1 MSFLGW
7 ILFGLIV
14 GSIAN
19 FLDPRSAKGG
29 ILGSIVLGI
38 VGAVVGGYLGNLLFG
53 YGISGFN
60 ISSFVVATVGSLVM
74 LFVGRT
80 LVRA

>member
-19 FLDPRSAKGG
+19 FLDPRASKGG
-29 ILGSIVLGI
+29 ILGSIVLGVI
-38 VGAVVGGYLGNLLFG
+38 GAVVGGYLGSMLFG
-53 YGISGFN
+53 YGITGFN
-60 ISSFVVATVGSLVM
+60 PTSFIVATVGSLVM

-80 LVRA
+80 LARA